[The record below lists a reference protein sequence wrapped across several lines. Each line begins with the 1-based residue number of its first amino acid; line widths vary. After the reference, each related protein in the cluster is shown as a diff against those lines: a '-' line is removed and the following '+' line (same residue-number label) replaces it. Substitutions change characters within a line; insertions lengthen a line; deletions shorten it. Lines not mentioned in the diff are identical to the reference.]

1 MISAEP
7 AALADAAS
15 RKIARTRG
23 AHMFPAQDRSK
34 SHRTFRPLVFQ
45 AANGSNPRMAMMKK
59 FMAVYLAPVSAL
71 EQMAKSTPEQ
81 MKAGMDAW
89 MRWAE
94 KNKKALTELGAPL
107 GKTKRV
113 TDRGI

>member
-1 MISAEP
+1 
-7 AALADAAS
+7 
-15 RKIARTRG
+15 
-23 AHMFPAQDRSK
+23 
-34 SHRTFRPLVFQ
+34 
-45 AANGSNPRMAMMKK
+45 MATMKK

-107 GKTKRV
+107 GKTRRV
-113 TDRGI
+113 TDRGISAAKNEITGYSIVQAETHESAAQLFEGHPHFGIPGASIDVMEVMPIPGK